1 MEEKRVTQRREG
13 TPTPSFPLHT
23 GEGDVIASD
32 RRFLPT
38 RRVNDI
44 QVEELSCLDFISR
57 LQ

>member
-1 MEEKRVTQRREG
+1 MIERRITQRREC
-13 TPTPSFPLHT
+13 TPITQFPLHI
-23 GEGDVIASD
+23 GEGDLIASE

-44 QVEELSCLDFISR
+44 QVEELSYLEFISR